1 MSKLHYENPRSGGSL
16 TMCNREIVR
25 DIPVQRVAFRAQD
38 VTCKQCANS
47 MRKWAEAWLERAAD
61 AAKSSGLVVAKFG
74 GKL

>member
-47 MRKWAEAWLERAAD
+47 M
-61 AAKSSGLVVAKFG
+61 
-74 GKL
+74 